1 MNQMINLRDQEII
14 SLQNDSRELQ
24 IQIDE
29 KRKEIEQME
38 QQYDKKTTQVKE
50 METLAQLQNLKKMS

>member
-1 MNQMINLRDQEII
+1 MINLRDQEII

-38 QQYDKKTTQVKE
+38 QQYDKKTT
-50 METLAQLQNLKKMS
+50 